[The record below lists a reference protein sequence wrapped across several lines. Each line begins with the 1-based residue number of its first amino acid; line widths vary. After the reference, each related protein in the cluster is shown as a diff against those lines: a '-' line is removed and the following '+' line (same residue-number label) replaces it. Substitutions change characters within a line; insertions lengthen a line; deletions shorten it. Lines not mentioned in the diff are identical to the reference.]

1 MPWDQQDGAALKI
14 SPPKWTAEYLNAK
27 ILFEVEK
34 LLGFWEW
41 MCRQGNKSKQCCRAI
56 QLCHSG
62 QGTVTVAARALNS
75 PTGQLHSLPQLP
87 LQHPSSTVPGWNAHS
102 FLWAAHKKKGLF
114 IHLSPHQVTTER
126 KQNRINLSLRI
137 FLTKT
142 SPREFPSAAEWQL
155 GQTAGGAVSVVLHPK
170 PKRIGLCA
178 AEGTAEDKY
187 IIYMGWGQG
196 DELLQVEDRH
206 FLSLH
211 WSIDGFHIKHPTR
224 WTYLQHKLLYQCCW
238 YFLPRLN

>member
-1 MPWDQQDGAALKI
+1 MPKFYLKLKNCWVFGNGCAGRGTRASSVAGPSSCATPGKAQ
-14 SPPKWTAEYLNAK
+14 SPWQHVPWTAQ
-27 ILFEVEK
+27 
-34 LLGFWEW
+34 LG
-41 MCRQGNKSKQCCRAI
+41 SSTP
-56 QLCHSG
+56 CHSCHFSI
-62 QGTVTVAARALNS
+62 QV
-75 PTGQLHSLPQLP
+75 P
-87 LQHPSSTVPGWNAHS
+87 LFQDEMHTHFCG
-102 FLWAAHKKKGLF
+102 LLIKKGLF